1 MSKEAGYYKYIINK
15 LERLVKREYAFIAL
29 IGIQT
34 LIIAASA
41 AWLSFSV
48 VEMLGHFQPIVRTV
62 FVCLFAFITAGI
74 FLFLVAIPV
83 LKYLKI
89 FRKTD
94 YHSTAG
100 KVGKYFPSVKD
111 DLLNAMQL
119 VSKKDADKYF
129 SDSLIDAAFKNV
141 YDRAKDL
148 KFESVVSFEKSK
160 QLALYTIGTLAVSL
174 LLLTFVPGVRAG
186 SFRLANFGKEF
197 IQPPKFQFFV
207 SPGNYNL
214 TKGDSLNITIRPEG
228 QVPKDVY
235 LAVRNS
241 DETGFENRQ
250 IFPDSSGIYNYEI
263 PSVRS
268 SFKYYA
274 AAGDIKSET
283 YSVNVIDRPVV
294 KSINLDIYSPAYSSI
309 PKVEQKD
316 NGNISALKGSFVN
329 LSLSSTKLL
338 KKAWLEFGGNKK
350 TELKINN
357 SSASGRFAVDKDD
370 NYRIILNDQNGN
382 SNLSPIIYNIKVL
395 NDAYPSIEIQ
405 YPNQSTSLSNDNRL
419 PLGVKIS
426 DDYGFTKL
434 LLHYRLSQSRYEPIQ
449 KEFSSVSIPITKN
462 TTQEEVRY
470 KWNLADLNLTSEDV
484 VTYYLEV
491 FDNDIISGP
500 KSAKSPSFTVRVP
513 TLNEMI
519 AKAGDTQNKSVD
531 ELSKTLDKAE
541 QLKQKMED
549 LSEELRQNKKDISW
563 QEKQKIEQTLNEF
576 KDLQKKVG
584 DISKNLQ
591 KMQNDLQKNDLLS
604 KETLEKYMELQKL
617 FNEMSTDEMKKA
629 MEQLQNVL
637 QNMNRDLTQNAFENM
652 QINEEQFR
660 KSIERTMNLLKRI
673 QVEQK
678 LEDLLNRTEHIAK
691 NQEDLKKQTSGK
703 NGTSEKDELNKKQQD
718 ITKDLRDFSDEM
730 KDLQKK
736 FEELK
741 DLPKDQLDKL
751 RKEYEKQK
759 NQQLSEQ
766 ASQNLQQ
773 NMMQQAMQKQTSV
786 ENNMRKMKEGI
797 QQLQKSVSMK
807 SQMQTFTDMMRITD
821 NLITLSKQQEG
832 LKNRTKDMDE
842 SISSYNENAQTQSNI
857 QGNLNNIFG
866 QLSALSQK
874 TFAVTPEMGK
884 ALGDAERQ
892 MNQSVGNLQ
901 KRNKNLA
908 EVNQS
913 QAMTSL
919 NEAASLIKSSMEQMM
934 QGGQGGGM
942 PSLMQQLQKL
952 SGQQM
957 NLNNLTQ
964 MLQQAMKGGL
974 SMEQRAQ
981 MQRLARQQDLIRKS
995 LRQLNKEAMNAGQ
1008 SKKIPANLEDIAK
1021 NMEEVVKNL
1030 SADDIDNKV
1039 LQQQEHILSRLLDAQ
1054 HSVNE
1059 RDYQKEREST
1069 AGTDVARQS
1078 PAELNLSSDNNDN
1091 LIRDELNNSAREGYT
1106 KDYQDLIR
1114 KYFEA
1119 LQKENGGKS
1128 K

>member
-1 MSKEAGYYKYIINK
+1 MSKEAGYYKFVINK
-15 LERLVKREYAFIAL
+15 LERLVKKEYAFIAL

-34 LIIAASA
+34 LIITACA

-48 VEMLGHFQPIVRTV
+48 IEMLGHFPPVVRTV
-62 FVCLFAFITAGI
+62 FICLFALITAGV
-74 FLFLVAIPV
+74 FLTLVAMPL
-83 LKYLKI
+83 LKYMKI

-94 YHSTAG
+94 YHGTAG

-119 VSKKDADKYF
+119 VSKEDAGKYF

-141 YDRAKDL
+141 FDRAKDL

-160 QLALYTIGTLAVSL
+160 QLAFYTIGILFVSI
-174 LLLTFVPGVRAG
+174 LLLTLVPGVGAG
-186 SFRLANFGKEF
+186 SFRLANFNKEF
-197 IQPPKFQFFV
+197 IQPPKFRFFV
-207 SPGNYNL
+207 SPGDYNL
-214 TKGDSLNITIRPEG
+214 TKGDSLKITIRAEG
-228 QVPKDVY
+228 RVPKDVF

-241 DETGFENRQ
+241 DETDFENRKVY
-250 IFPDSSGIYNYEI
+250 PDSSGIYKYEI
-263 PSVRS
+263 PSVRT

-274 AAGDIKSET
+274 DAGDIQSET

-294 KSINLDIYSPAYSSI
+294 KSISLEIFSPAYSSI
-309 PKVEQKD
+309 PKAEQKD
-316 NGNISALKGSFVN
+316 NGNVTALKGSMVD

-338 KKAWLEFGGNKK
+338 KDARLEFGGNKK
-350 TELKINN
+350 TELNVNN
-357 SSASGRFAVDKDD
+357 SAASGRFAVDKDD
-370 NYRIILNDQNGN
+370 NYRIILNDRNGN
-382 SNLSPIIYNIKVL
+382 SNLSPIVYNIKVL
-395 NDAYPSIEIQ
+395 NDAYPTIQVQ
-405 YPNQSTSLSNDNRL
+405 YPNQNTSLSNDNRL

-434 LLHYRLSQSRYEPIQ
+434 LLHYRLSQSRYEPVQ
-449 KEFSSVSIPITKN
+449 NEFSSVSIPITKN
-462 TTQEEVRY
+462 TTEEEVQY
-470 KWNLADLNLTSEDV
+470 IWNLSDLNLTSEDE

-500 KSAKSPSFTVRVP
+500 KSAKSSSFTVRVP

-519 AKAGDTQNKSVD
+519 TKAGDTQNKSID

-541 QLKQKMED
+541 QLKQKMQD

-563 QEKQKIEQTLNEF
+563 QEKQKIEQTLNEY
-576 KDLQKKVG
+576 KDLQKKVS
-584 DISKNLQ
+584 DVSKNLQ
-591 KMQNDLQKNDLLS
+591 KMQDDLQKNDLLS

-617 FNEMSTDEMKKA
+617 FDEMSTDEMKKA
-629 MEQLQNVL
+629 MDQLQNVL
-637 QNMNRDLTQNAFENM
+637 QNMNRDMTQNAFENM
-652 QINEEQFR
+652 QINEDQFR

-678 LEDLLNRTEHIAK
+678 LEDMLNRTEHIAK
-691 NQEDLKKQTSGK
+691 NQEDLKNQTSGK
-703 NGTSEKDELNKKQQD
+703 NSKAGEDELNKKQND
-718 ITKDLRDFSDEM
+718 ITKDLKDFSDEM

-741 DLPKDQLDKL
+741 DLPQDQLDKL
-751 RKEYEKQK
+751 NKEYEEQK

-766 ASQNLQQ
+766 ASQNIQQ
-773 NMMQQAMQKQTSV
+773 NMMQQAMQNQTSV

-832 LKNRTKDMDE
+832 LKNKTNDMDE
-842 SISSYNENAQTQSNI
+842 SISSYNENAQTQSDI

-892 MNQSVGNLQ
+892 MDQSIGNLQ

-919 NEAASLIKSSMEQMM
+919 NEAANLIKSSMEQMM
-934 QGGQGGGM
+934 QGGQGAGM

-957 NLNNLTQ
+957 SLNNLTQ
-964 MLQQAMKGGL
+964 MLQQAMNGNL

-981 MQRLARQQDLIRKS
+981 MQRLARQQDVIRKS
-995 LRQLNKEAMNAGQ
+995 LRQLNREAMNAGQ

-1030 SADDIDNKV
+1030 SADDINDKV

-1069 AGTDVARQS
+1069 AGTDVVRRS
-1078 PAELNLSSDNNDN
+1078 PAELNLSSGKDNA
-1091 LIRDELNNSAREGYT
+1091 ITDELNNSAREGYT

-1119 LQKENGGKS
+1119 LQKENGGGS